1 MMMKKMM
8 VLVAASMLVSA
19 AFAQDVSLAQY
30 RAQIPGLFALDDAS
44 AVAVIQQVYYPEI
57 PVEQIAAKL
66 GVVMPPPKPELGMV
80 DKWRYQSCQ
89 QGAAEA
95 PTPQGVIIK
104 LRVCREKFGQ

>member
-1 MMMKKMM
+1 MKKMM

-89 QGAAEA
+89 QDAAEA